1 VGIGRLLRGILR
13 GGGALPAGDAALREG
28 DPEQRRAPRVE
39 KLGWARYESGEVAGQ
54 GLVTNLSQSGALVER
69 CSAPLLAGAKV
80 VLRLKPAGGHPS
92 VELEA
97 EVVRAT
103 RDSFALRFTAVGEEA
118 ASLLA
123 EMLAPGAARG

>member
-13 GGGALPAGDAALREG
+13 GGAQTPGDTSPGG
-28 DPEQRRAPRVE
+28 DPEQRRARRIE
-39 KLGWARYESGEVAGQ
+39 KLGWARYESGEVEGQ
-54 GLVTNLSQSGALVER
+54 GLVTNLSESGALVER
-69 CSAPLLAGAKV
+69 CSRPLLAGAKI

-103 RDSFALRFTAVGEEA
+103 RDSFALRFTAVGEQA
-118 ASLLA
+118 RSLLA
-123 EMLAPGAARG
+123 DTLGPGGEPD